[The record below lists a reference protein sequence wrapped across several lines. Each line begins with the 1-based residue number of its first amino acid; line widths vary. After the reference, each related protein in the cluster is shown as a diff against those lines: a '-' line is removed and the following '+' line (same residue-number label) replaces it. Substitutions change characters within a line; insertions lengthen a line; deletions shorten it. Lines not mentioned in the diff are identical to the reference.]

1 MPRTHGPVM
10 QAPHTVAMVL
20 AAGAGSRMGG
30 VPKCLIRLDGKTLLQ
45 RSLEQLQHIE
55 VDEVRVVL
63 GHHARAV
70 TGHIEEMPR
79 VLWPMV
85 VLNPDPGD
93 DPADSLK
100 AGLQS
105 LSRMPD
111 RVLVMLGD
119 QPLVNAA
126 DMQAVLDAFE
136 ARERGQHA
144 LVPVVRGQP
153 GHPVVLSAHACA
165 LLRGRPSGGLRAWR
179 AENPH
184 AVALW
189 PSPNPHYVRDLDI
202 PDDLVRLAEDTGLR
216 VQAPPPNPPRA
227 PAMTR
232 VS

>member
-45 RSLEQLQHIE
+45 RSLEQLQHLE

-70 TGHIEEMPR
+70 SEHINEMPR
-79 VLWPMV
+79 VLWPLAV
-85 VLNPDPGD
+85 HNPDPGD

-165 LLRGRPSGGLRAWR
+165 LLRGRPQGGLRAWR

-189 PSPNPHYVRDLDI
+189 ASPNPRYVRDLDV
-202 PDDLVRLAEDTGLR
+202 PDDLIRLAEDTGLR
-216 VQAPPPNPPRA
+216 VQAPPTEPPR
-227 PAMTR
+227 PSPRTR